1 MSLNNDSACFY
12 YVLFHLFSFNRD
24 DLQTTASK
32 CPLVKWSRG
41 GPRRAAE
48 LAIICRFC
56 PQLALKVTETYKRS
70 REQGKETLWCW
81 HILFRPKRF
90 LIIKTF
96 LKWRFYFWW
105 QRVSWCTRPRRAP
118 STRNGNTP
126 RTFRLHFLRCCFVR
140 LRRSVVQT
148 HGKLSAAIVSSVTA
162 WFCCP
167 HIYHILGNSWS
178 SKVWQ

>member
-1 MSLNNDSACFY
+1 MKPGRSTKS
-12 YVLFHLFSFNRD
+12 
-24 DLQTTASK
+24 
-32 CPLVKWSRG
+32 
-41 GPRRAAE
+41 RRARHNLQVLSSVGFE
-48 LAIICRFC
+48 GN
-56 PQLALKVTETYKRS
+56 KVTETYKRS